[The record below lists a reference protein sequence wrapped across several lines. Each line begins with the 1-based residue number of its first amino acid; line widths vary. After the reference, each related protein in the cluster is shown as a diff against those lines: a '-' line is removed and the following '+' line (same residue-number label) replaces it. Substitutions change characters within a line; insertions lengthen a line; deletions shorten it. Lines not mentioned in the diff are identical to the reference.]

1 MINGTIHSN
10 LSRNLFFLAWRRSLL
25 LSMDAAEVGVEL
37 VEGIVKLSSAMITD
51 GLRKSCHENKKKVK
65 KIETKKNQ
73 AKHRALLMV

>member
-25 LSMDAAEVGVEL
+25 RSVDAAEVVL

-65 KIETKKNQ
+65 RLKQKKNQ